1 MPCANGQSEGKCAR
15 GADAFERVRT
25 ALGPA
30 AHDAAPADTDKEKT
44 AANAPKRSLSGC
56 LEWPEKRTSRLAVLK
71 SGWQRRMTVGG
82 MVYSLMHLA
91 QPFEPVSLELIEKLP

>member
-1 MPCANGQSEGKCAR
+1 MPCANGQSEGKC
-15 GADAFERVRT
+15 GIGTDACERVRT
-25 ALGPA
+25 TLGPA

-71 SGWQRRMTVGG
+71 SGWQRRMTARAW
-82 MVYSLMHLA
+82 YILSCILRSPSNQSL
-91 QPFEPVSLELIEKLP
+91 SSSS